1 MTEHYR
7 ENAQSIVD
15 AFKSVLEEEQ
25 ISSIGEEN
33 FDQLR
38 VLVESGIATVLLQN
52 MESVADRVEALG
64 HEIRNQAEHFED
76 N

>member
-7 ENAQSIVD
+7 DNAQSIVD
-15 AFKSVLEEEQ
+15 AFKSVLEDDQ
-25 ISSIGEEN
+25 ISAIGEEN

-52 MESVADRVEALG
+52 MEAVADRIDALG
-64 HEIRNQAEHFED
+64 HEVRNQAEHFED

>member
-7 ENAQSIVD
+7 ANAQSIVD
-15 AFKSVLEEEQ
+15 AFKSVLEDDQ
-25 ISSIGEEN
+25 ISAVGEEN

-52 MESVADRVEALG
+52 MESVADKVETLG

>member
-7 ENAQSIVD
+7 DNAQSIVD
-15 AFKSVLEEEQ
+15 AFKSVLEDDQ
-25 ISSIGEEN
+25 ISAIGEEN

-52 MESVADRVEALG
+52 MESVADRIDALG
-64 HEIRNQAEHFED
+64 HEVRNQAEHFED